1 MKYLKHNHLLLTSVY
16 ISLLFFSYE
25 LSAQSKGSLR
35 IAPLGDTI
43 ELELNTDSN
52 DDYILETQ
60 AQLMEGEEWA
70 PLMQFRGNA
79 AQPKR
84 FVDPILWR

>member
-1 MKYLKHNHLLLTSVY
+1 MS
-16 ISLLFFSYE
+16 SLLSSNE
-25 LSAQSKGSLR
+25 MSAQSNGSLR

-43 ELELNTDSN
+43 ELELNTDSS

-60 AQLMEGEEWA
+60 AQLMEGEKWA

-79 AQPKR
+79 ANQNVSSIR
-84 FVDPILWR
+84 FVETRAPNSSGYANC